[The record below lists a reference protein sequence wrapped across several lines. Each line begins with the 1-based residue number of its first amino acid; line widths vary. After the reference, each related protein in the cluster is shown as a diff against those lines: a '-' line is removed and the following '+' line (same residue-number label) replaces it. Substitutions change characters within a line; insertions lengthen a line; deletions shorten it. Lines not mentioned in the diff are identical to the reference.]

1 MKKITFVILL
11 IISFFIMSDV
21 MADTTYIK
29 GTINAGKNTNVYS
42 NPSTSSSVLRND
54 TGYIINL
61 NYPETFEILSEENDF
76 YKIYFQYSSFYHT
89 GYIPKNNSLVKK
101 EIFNIEDTTVNNMR
115 DLGFD
120 DTYAYKLAVLKTINT
135 HWEFIAVKNV
145 PNWNSVISGETSDPS
160 KNLLD
165 SSNTALRSTVDEA
178 YQDGEWKNY
187 EPGWFAASVQTVKY
201 YMDPRNF
208 LNEGHILMFEQLDFN
223 EKVHTNSVI
232 DIAISK
238 HNISIFPSAFKCN
251 NKTAPC
257 NDQIPMS
264 YREAF
269 IEAAKK
275 SEGSNININPIHMIA
290 RINLEQGWNFGT
302 KVNGNHDDFPGYY
315 NFFNIN
321 AYAYDGKSALIRAL
335 EYARTSEWNSP
346 YATIKGG
353 AKFLYDKYT
362 NPTTGQD
369 TNYFQKFNVINS
381 SNYYR
386 NQYMQNIRAPYTES
400 YSAYKSYYE
409 GGVIQEKIVFK
420 IPVYDGMP
428 AFTSLSSDGNEDAT
442 LKYLNIPGCYLM
454 PTFTPSALNYNC
466 SVNKDVASV
475 NVSAEATNTNAVV
488 SGIGNVNLTT
498 DSTTINVVVTAA
510 AGNTRTY
517 NIVIKKIET
526 SQFTPDEIISRL
538 GININSKFLSGNNI
552 MTTPDNL
559 ITLIKSN
566 FSTATVSLNNK
577 KIGTGTTLTITNNG
591 SKTYNLVIYGDN
603 TGDGVIDILDLLT
616 IQKHLLNSAKISDS
630 YLKASDVNKDG
641 KVDILD
647 LLTIQK
653 YILGT
658 GNISQ

>member
-61 NYPETFEILSEENDF
+61 NYPETFEILSEENGF

-89 GYIPKNNSLVKK
+89 GYILIDNASK
-101 EIFNIEDTTVNNMR
+101 ETFNIEDTTVNNMR

-120 DTYAYKLAVLKTINT
+120 DTYAYKLAVLKTINSKWVFEPYNT
-135 HWEFIAVKNV
+135 NLDWNYAVDQEA
-145 PNWNSVISGETSDPS
+145 SVIDRNLISG
-160 KNLLD
+160 
-165 SSNTALRSTVDEA
+165 SNTALRSTDDAA
-178 YQDGEWKNY
+178 YNGNGVW
-187 EPGWFAASVQTVKY
+187 EPFDSGKWYAASKQTIKY
-201 YMDPRNF
+201 FMDPRNF
-208 LNEGHILMFEQLDFN
+208 FNEGHVFMFEKLSYDDKIDYTATVNSVLKGTFMASNDAFYCSVESLKKPCSETSAVKNNISYTEVFN
-223 EKVHTNSVI
+223 EAGYIKKVS
-232 DIAISK
+232 
-238 HNISIFPSAFKCN
+238 
-251 NKTAPC
+251 
-257 NDQIPMS
+257 
-264 YREAF
+264 
-269 IEAAKK
+269 
-275 SEGSNININPIHMIA
+275 PIHLA
-290 RINLEQGWNFGT
+290 TRVKQEHGSSGSVLSSGEGWQNQY
-302 KVNGNHDDFPGYY
+302 VGYY

-321 AYAYDGKSALIRAL
+321 AFGDGEDVIIKNGLSHA
-335 EYARTSEWNSP
+335 EENKWDSP
-346 YATIKGG
+346 YASIVEG
-353 AKFLYDKYT
+353 ASFIAKSYIGK
-362 NPTTGQD
+362 GQD
-369 TNYFQKFNVINS
+369 TLYFQKFDVVHPASFNH
-381 SNYYR
+381 
-386 NQYMQNIRAPYTES
+386 QYMQNIRAPYSES
-400 YSAYKSYYE
+400 YGIYSSYYNND
-409 GGVIQEKIVFK
+409 VISNDFVFK
-420 IPVYDGMP
+420 IPVYNNMP